1 MLLRFDLIDLFK
13 YKFRFVCFFFVL
25 IFDLP
30 LLNVISK
37 KVKLRIFT
45 HVIDTVVIFFFF
57 SGRIKNNNRFQL

>member
-1 MLLRFDLIDLFK
+1 MLLRFDLIDLFN
-13 YKFRFVCFFFVL
+13 YTFRFVCFFFVL

-45 HVIDTVVIFFFF
+45 HVIDTVVIFFFLF
-57 SGRIKNNNRFQL
+57 GQN